1 MKVKA
6 GYFACTAA
14 VAFGQNGSGVIPQV
28 RWKISGSS
36 SIAMSQRTPS
46 HLPAIAI
53 SSSIRAVCNSG
64 LA

>member
-1 MKVKA
+1 MKVKV

-28 RWKISGSS
+28 RWKISGNS

-46 HLPAIAI
+46 HFPAMLI
-53 SSSIRAVCNSG
+53 SSSSRAVCRSG